1 MDEGLSILRVKGN
14 VPMGGIFDVRPSA
27 RRAQIGGMLAAVELM
42 EISST
47 IRASRI
53 LRNFIEDLEAEE
65 VIAIP
70 HFISKRKQ
78 CLS

>member
-1 MDEGLSILRVKGN
+1 MYQWAEFLMS
-14 VPMGGIFDVRPSA
+14 VPLPDD
-27 RRAQIGGMLAAVELM
+27 AQIGGMLAAVELM

-53 LRNFIEDLEAEE
+53 LRNFIEDLEADE
-65 VIAIP
+65 VIDIP